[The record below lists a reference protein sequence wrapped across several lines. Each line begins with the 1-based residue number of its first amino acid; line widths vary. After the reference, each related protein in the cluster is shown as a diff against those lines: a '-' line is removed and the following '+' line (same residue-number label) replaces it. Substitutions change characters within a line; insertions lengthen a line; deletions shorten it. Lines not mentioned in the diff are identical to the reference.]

1 MDISVIAI
9 LICRKTMSCTL
20 LGISLLAQFA
30 HIFSVSGHY
39 PPVSISISHTFFTNI
54 NAEFIADLKRL
65 FIIGMRATY
74 HTVILSCL
82 LSIPTSY

>member
-54 NAEFIADLKRL
+54 NADLKRL